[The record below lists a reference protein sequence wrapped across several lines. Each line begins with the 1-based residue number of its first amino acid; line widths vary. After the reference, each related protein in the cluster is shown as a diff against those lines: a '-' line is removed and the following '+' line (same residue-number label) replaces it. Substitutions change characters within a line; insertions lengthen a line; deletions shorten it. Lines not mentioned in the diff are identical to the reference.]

1 MTRLE
6 SLQAT
11 LAAEHAAVHLYAVLG
26 AQTSQSA
33 QPDLYDALVDAY
45 RHHRARRDQ
54 LVALVTDTGAQPV
67 AAAPAYE
74 LPPLG
79 DVARVRSAAVDLEDS
94 CAATYAAMV
103 ATTSGST
110 RRWAVTALTDS
121 AVRLVGLGAAPEPF
135 PGAPDLGPT
144 GG

>member
-1 MTRLE
+1 MTRVE
-6 SLQAT
+6 PLQTT

-33 QPDLYDALVDAY
+33 QPALYDALVEPY
-45 RHHRARRDQ
+45 RQHRARRDQ
-54 LVALVTDTGAQPV
+54 LVALVSDTGSQPV
-67 AAAPAYE
+67 AAAPAYD

-79 DVARVRSAAVDLEDS
+79 DVTRVRRAALEVEDS

-103 ATTSGST
+103 ATTSGPT

-121 AVRLVGLGAAPEPF
+121 AVRLLALGGAPGPF
-135 PGAPDLGPT
+135 PGAPDLDPAAG
-144 GG
+144 